1 VNEEITEDQ
10 AIVMGLN
17 VEELLQLGLEG
28 TLRIAGRMSTISI
41 AAYNLL
47 PEFNHRTSDSSI

>member
-28 TLRIAGRMSTISI
+28 TLLIAGRM
-41 AAYNLL
+41 
-47 PEFNHRTSDSSI
+47 